1 MAKIFI
7 SHSSCDKEIIDLFKN
22 KILNGGLGVVDEDI
36 AYTSAVETGV
46 ITGGDIPQYIKDNIE
61 SCDFVFFMISENYRK
76 SEICLNEMGA
86 SWALNK
92 CIKPFIIGDIGFESI
107 GWLYGRNLGAKIDDG
122 DRLDELRD
130 TFIEKYGLTTK
141 TVVWNRCKAEFISS
155 ISDVTQPTLLP
166 AVIEIAVEDA
176 EVIELGLLDYREL
189 FEQAAS
195 DVLGIMNELTADAN
209 TFTKNTQKETVAA
222 EGIRNN
228 FTTPS
233 AKASSQRMAAN
244 MMKFSTSINQSIPAF
259 KDKFGEFIKY
269 AKLMHDC
276 TENDETTKAENL
288 IALQEFI
295 TAIKGT
301 RESVATQIPVFNN
314 FPNLEQK
321 INAAKKKLINSL
333 KDLVKSYDECL
344 EETGPLL
351 IKYNS

>member
-7 SHSSCDKEIIDLFKN
+7 SHSSSDKEIIDLFKN
-22 KILNGGLGVVDEDI
+22 KILNGGLGVADDDI

-46 ITGGDIPQYIKDNIE
+46 ITGGNIPQYIKDNIE

-86 SWALNK
+86 SWALDK

-122 DRLDELRD
+122 ERLDELRD
-130 TFIEKYGLTTK
+130 IFIEQYGLKTK
-141 TVVWNRCKAEFISS
+141 TNVWNRYKAEFISS
-155 ISDVTQPTLLP
+155 ISEHLQSSLLP
-166 AVIEIAVEDA
+166 AIVEVAVEDS
-176 EVIELGLLDYREL
+176 EVNELGLLDYREL
-189 FEQAAS
+189 FDQAVS
-195 DVLGIMNELTADAN
+195 DVLGIMNILTLDAN
-209 TFTKNTQKETVAA
+209 TFTENMQKENLIVQS
-222 EGIRNN
+222 IQSN

-244 MMKFSTSINQSIPAF
+244 MMKFSTSINQNIPTF

-269 AKLMHDC
+269 AKLLHDS
-276 TENDETTKAENL
+276 TENDETTKSGNL

-295 TAIKGT
+295 TALKGT
-301 RESVATQIPVFNN
+301 RESIATQIPAFNN
-314 FPNLEQK
+314 LPNLEQK
-321 INAAKKKLINSL
+321 INTAKKQLIKSL